1 MATPIPELIGSPLP
15 AISVILPVLNE
26 ESHLE
31 GAVLSVLSQDYR
43 GPLEIILALG
53 PSRDR
58 TNEIATKLASHD
70 NRVKLLDSP
79 TGKTAAG
86 LNLALAASKS
96 PVVVRVDGHAQI
108 PNNYISLI
116 VEILNKTGAVNVGG
130 VMAAVGTTAFERA
143 VAGAMR
149 SPLGV
154 GASRFHTGG
163 EAGEVDTVYLGAFRR
178 EALVAIG
185 GFDGDDNAANVKYL
199 YYTSDGGKTW
209 GNPSNR
215 LDPTGVLSTSQEITL
230 KMFSDF
236 NNNIVVIGDRGG
248 FIRYSPN
255 NGHNW
260 YEIIPAGGLSNIQS
274 AYYKDDVLIIG
285 TIGGIIYTG
294 TIQPPD
300 YLFIGGTQYTDISG
314 SIITDSA
321 FCSET
326 NQLFFIGG
334 NSIYSYT
341 VNESLLTYNG
351 PPVNT
356 SISGASYKKI
366 KFNLI
371 IRFIKKYKPI
381 VLVLNAI
388 NAMITVKIGVKLFN
402 IPQNPLLSPVPA

>member
-58 TNEIATKLASHD
+58 TNEIATKLASQD
-70 NRVKLLDSP
+70 NRVKLIDSP

-108 PNNYISLI
+108 PKNYISLI

-185 GFDGDDNAANVKYL
+185 GFDERFTRAQDWELNFRLRENGGVIYFDPRLHVTYRPRSSVSALAKQYFEYGRWRRVVSRRHSGTINYRYL
-199 YYTSDGGKTW
+199 APPFALLGFSASLVLGI
-209 GNPSNR
+209 
-215 LDPTGVLSTSQEITL
+215 VLSSIFFIPALVYLLFVVLASLKISTSIGEYL
-230 KMFSDF
+230 LLLL
-236 NNNIVVIGDRGG
+236 VIPTMHFAWGAG
-248 FIRYSPN
+248 FISSPKT
-255 NGHNW
+255 
-260 YEIIPAGGLSNIQS
+260 L
-274 AYYKDDVLIIG
+274 
-285 TIGGIIYTG
+285 
-294 TIQPPD
+294 
-300 YLFIGGTQYTDISG
+300 
-314 SIITDSA
+314 
-321 FCSET
+321 
-326 NQLFFIGG
+326 
-334 NSIYSYT
+334 
-341 VNESLLTYNG
+341 
-351 PPVNT
+351 
-356 SISGASYKKI
+356 
-366 KFNLI
+366 
-371 IRFIKKYKPI
+371 
-381 VLVLNAI
+381 
-388 NAMITVKIGVKLFN
+388 
-402 IPQNPLLSPVPA
+402 VPASQ